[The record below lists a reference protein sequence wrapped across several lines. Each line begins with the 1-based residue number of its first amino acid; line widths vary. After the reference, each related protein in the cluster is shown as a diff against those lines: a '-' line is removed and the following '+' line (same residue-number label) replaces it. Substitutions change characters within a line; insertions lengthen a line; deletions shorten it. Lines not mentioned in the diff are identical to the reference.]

1 MKARSGHHRDDDGF
15 GLVEI
20 IVALTLLGILLASA
34 APLLVGSLKLA
45 AQASVQSTATE
56 LANAQLERA
65 RAAATTCPNFKT
77 FLSTAITPTATTDA
91 RGVTYTVSQTPGTAV
106 TCPASGTSLLTYQV
120 SITTSDPGIQPK
132 LRIETQIW
140 MVN

>member
-1 MKARSGHHRDDDGF
+1 MGALDRRHSEQGF

-20 IVALTLLGILLASA
+20 VVALALLGILFAAA
-34 APLLVGSLKLA
+34 APLFVGALQLT
-45 AQASVQSTATE
+45 AQSAVQATATE
-56 LANAQLERA
+56 LANTQLERA

-91 RGVTYTVSQTPGTAV
+91 RGVTYTISQTPGTAV
-106 TCPASGTSLLTYQV
+106 TCPASGTSLLPYQV